1 VCEYISNEVL
11 PYLKSLG
18 LDINSLNPK
27 HIDKLSFSLVSGKS
41 IDTTLPLGGFGV
53 SRYELD
59 KYLYNEAIKIGVP
72 SFKKPFRMSNFCK
85 IPLQLSQI

>member
-1 VCEYISNEVL
+1 VCGEYISNEVL

-59 KYLYNEAIKIGVP
+59 KYLYNEDRVYQV
-72 SFKKPFRMSNFCK
+72 FETVSNLQDT
-85 IPLQLSQI
+85 LQLSQI

>member
-1 VCEYISNEVL
+1 VCGEYISNEVL

-59 KYLYNEAIKIGVP
+59 IYIMK
-72 SFKKPFRMSNFCK
+72 
-85 IPLQLSQI
+85 Q

>member
-1 VCEYISNEVL
+1 VCGEYISNEVL

-41 IDTTLPLGGFGV
+41 IDTTLPLGGFEV
-53 SRYELD
+53 D
-59 KYLYNEAIKIGVP
+59 MN
-72 SFKKPFRMSNFCK
+72 
-85 IPLQLSQI
+85 